1 MEVRSTGGG
10 CAVRNGI
17 LGRVRALFG
26 LESAPLW
33 AHAVIVLVTVGIIA
47 LGAHWVV
54 ESSARMAARLGV
66 SELVIGL
73 TVVAFGTSAPE
84 FAVTLLAAFRNQ
96 GDISVGNIV
105 GSNIFNLGFIL
116 GGCAMIRAIPTSK
129 ALVKRDGVV
138 IAISTLLVL
147 AVVGWDLRLDRYDGG
162 ALFLMLI
169 VYLAVLF
176 KQRKEHPD
184 EGPEAE
190 FHLDTEHPKSLGL
203 DVVELV
209 GGLTAIIVGSHL
221 LVISATELARGFGV
235 SEWVIAVTIVA
246 AGTSAPELATSL
258 AGVIKNRYG
267 ISAGNIIGSDI
278 FNLLGVLGLAGLLRP
293 VEVDA
298 MARVSL
304 AALSG
309 TVMVV
314 LLFMRSGWRLSRLEG
329 FALVAIAAV
338 RWIFDFSTRSGGP

>member
-1 MEVRSTGGG
+1 MTG
-10 CAVRNGI
+10 I
-17 LGRVRALFG
+17 
-26 LESAPLW
+26 ESAPLW
-33 AHAVIVLVTVGIIA
+33 THAIVVLVMVGVIA
-47 LGAHWVV
+47 VGAHWVV

-66 SELVIGL
+66 SELIIGL

-116 GGCAMIRAIPTSK
+116 GGCAMVRAIPTSK

-138 IAISTLLVL
+138 IAAATLLVFALL
-147 AVVGWDLRLDRYDGG
+147 AWDLRLDRYDG
-162 ALFLMLI
+162 AVLFLLLL
-169 VYLAVLF
+169 VYLALLF
-176 KQRKEHPD
+176 KQRKEHP
-184 EGPEAE
+184 EEAPDDE
-190 FHLDTEHPKSLGL
+190 FHLDTEHPKSLGH
-203 DVVELV
+203 DVVELL
-209 GGLTAIIVGSHL
+209 GGLMAIIGGSHL
-221 LVISATELARGFGV
+221 LVLSATALARGFGV
-235 SEWVIAVTIVA
+235 SEWVIAVTVVA

-278 FNLLGVLGLAGLLRP
+278 FNMLGVLGLAGLLRP

-304 AALSG
+304 AALSA

-329 FALVAIAAV
+329 FALVAIATV
-338 RWIFDFSTRSGGP
+338 RWIFDFSSRAGGP